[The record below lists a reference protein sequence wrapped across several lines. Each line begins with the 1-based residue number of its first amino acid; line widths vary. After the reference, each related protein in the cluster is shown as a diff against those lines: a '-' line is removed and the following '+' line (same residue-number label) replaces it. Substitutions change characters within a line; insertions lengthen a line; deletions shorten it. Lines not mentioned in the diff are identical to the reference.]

1 MKKIVLCGGG
11 SGGHVLPALALVPP
25 LKKHFDEI
33 IFIGGKRGMER
44 EIISRHSIKFLG
56 VENAKLLRKISTLN
70 ALIPYKL
77 LKGIMEAKK
86 HLKEIRPQVVFSK
99 GGYAA
104 LPVSIAAALLKIP
117 LICHESDMSP
127 GLANRICAPLC
138 KAVCASFAECAQK
151 FKNGVFTGPPVRESL
166 FKGNKENVLKYF
178 KAKKPVLLIIGGSG
192 GAAFLNKLAANCI
205 DELLKEHN
213 VIHIAGKGN
222 LTAAAKEGYL
232 QIEFSHNVEDILAA
246 ADYVVS
252 RGGSNALFEL
262 MLLKKPSLIIPLP
275 KGASRGDQLLNAA
288 YFEKKGYAISA
299 AQKDLT
305 PEIFLEKISLLKKE
319 SPRITQN
326 IQNAGISCGNG
337 NIVDVILKHAKQS
350 SK

>member
-1 MKKIVLCGGG
+1 MKR
-11 SGGHVLPALALVPP
+11 SGACALALVAP
-25 LKKHFDEI
+25 KRFDEYI
-33 IFIGGKRGMER
+33 YGGSAALKEINPALNLGGKTQ
-44 EIISRHSIKFLG
+44 
-56 VENAKLLRKISTLN
+56 LLRKISTLN

-178 KAKKPVLLIIGGSG
+178 KSKKPVLLIIGGSG

-205 DELLKEHN
+205 DE
-213 VIHIAGKGN
+213 
-222 LTAAAKEGYL
+222 
-232 QIEFSHNVEDILAA
+232 
-246 ADYVVS
+246 
-252 RGGSNALFEL
+252 
-262 MLLKKPSLIIPLP
+262 
-275 KGASRGDQLLNAA
+275 
-288 YFEKKGYAISA
+288 
-299 AQKDLT
+299 
-305 PEIFLEKISLLKKE
+305 
-319 SPRITQN
+319 
-326 IQNAGISCGNG
+326 C
-337 NIVDVILKHAKQS
+337 
-350 SK
+350 